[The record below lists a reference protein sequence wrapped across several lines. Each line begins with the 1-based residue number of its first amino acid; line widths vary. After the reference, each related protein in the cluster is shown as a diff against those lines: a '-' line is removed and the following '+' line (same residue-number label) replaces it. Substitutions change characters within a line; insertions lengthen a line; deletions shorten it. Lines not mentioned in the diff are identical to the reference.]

1 MGQTKKAYSIDNL
14 HDLSAVHRQLLE
26 PYVTNEALPP
36 LIYAPQ
42 CHAMDALE
50 HYLLLLADQLILM
63 TDRGQETTLKTL
75 PLDHLTAVV
84 YHLSLEES
92 YIALRGR
99 SNGSGHYQEK
109 IHFNFPDNQL
119 FRQFILK
126 LRHQIDEPIP
136 DDKES
141 RSLGYLRELN
151 LRFYDYLDDLMIS
164 GDRVVES
171 IYQPR
176 QPQINMPAQLL
187 VLTTTEI
194 LSMRGPEDLDES
206 VGGSF
211 TFYPLR
217 HITGGRLDSI
227 YGDLTFDLNLNLDR
241 GEIVS
246 IRFAKEALS
255 AFKDF
260 DRTLMTLLGERR
272 LTEATG

>member
-26 PYVTNEALPP
+26 PYLAEGPLPP

-42 CHAMDALE
+42 CHALDALE
-50 HYLLLLADQLILM
+50 HYLLLLSDRLILM
-63 TDRGQETTLKTL
+63 TDRGQETTLKIL

-84 YHLSLEES
+84 FHLSLDES

-109 IHFNFPDNQL
+109 IHFRFPDNQL
-119 FRQFILK
+119 FRQFIVT
-126 LRHQIDEPIP
+126 LRHRIDAPIP
-136 DDKES
+136 DGKAS

-151 LRFYDYLDDLMIS
+151 LRFYDYLDDLMIA

-176 QPQINMPAQLL
+176 QAQINMPAQLL

-194 LSMRGPEDLDES
+194 LSIRAPEDLDES

-211 TFYPLR
+211 VFYPLR
-217 HITGGRLDSI
+217 HVTGGRLDSI

-241 GEIVS
+241 GEIIS

-260 DRTLMTLLGERR
+260 DRILMDLLAEKR